1 MVCEAESTGA
11 AKTYAVRGPYPLCQR
26 CRIYPVPPGNLLLP
40 ALPMREPRHLRLFPS
55 SSLQG
60 CVHTRRTTHARPSS
74 WQCLCGVGL
83 DACTH
88 VWICAERSSHTALP

>member
-11 AKTYAVRGPYPLCQR
+11 ARTSAVRGSYPFCQR
-26 CRIYPVPPGNLLLP
+26 CRIYPVPPGTCFCLRCP
-40 ALPMREPRHLRLFPS
+40 CGSPLRLFPS
-55 SSLQG
+55 SSLQD

-83 DACTH
+83 DGCTH
-88 VWICAERSSHTALP
+88 VWLCAERSSHTALP